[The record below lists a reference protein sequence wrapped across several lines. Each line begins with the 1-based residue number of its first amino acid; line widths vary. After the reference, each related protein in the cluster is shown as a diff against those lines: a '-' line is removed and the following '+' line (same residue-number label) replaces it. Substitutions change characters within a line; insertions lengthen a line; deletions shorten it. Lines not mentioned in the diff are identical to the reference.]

1 MTTVLAATPQPRRT
15 YDHRLREQ
23 VLRTGTRALTG
34 HLAIPR
40 STVSTWRRRGLR
52 PVLTMEP
59 LEQDRQKLLDL
70 VAKLDCRARILAA
83 LVRLILALLR
93 ASGFSLAG
101 QRLPEGTAK
110 AGILRAI
117 ASAGPF
123 LPLAV
128 ILRIVDLE
136 PARYHAWRRAALV
149 CNLDDRSSCPR
160 TSPGRLTA
168 AEVATVKEM
177 VLAPEYRHMP
187 LRTLS
192 IYAQRLGKVFASVS
206 T

>member
-1 MTTVLAATPQPRRT
+1 MTTALAATPQPRRT

-40 STVSTWRRRGLR
+40 SAVSTWRRRGLR
-52 PVLTMEP
+52 LVLTMEP
-59 LEQDRQKLLDL
+59 LEQGRQQTLDL
-70 VAKLDCRARILAA
+70 AAKLDRRSRILAA
-83 LVRLILALLR
+83 VARLLLMFLR

-110 AGILRAI
+110 TDILRAI

-128 ILRIVDLE
+128 ILRIATCKWPL
-136 PARYHAWRRAALV
+136 HALV
-149 CNLDDRSSCPR
+149 DD
-160 TSPGRLTA
+160 G
-168 AEVATVKEM
+168 
-177 VLAPEYRHMP
+177 
-187 LRTLS
+187 
-192 IYAQRLGKVFASVS
+192 
-206 T
+206 